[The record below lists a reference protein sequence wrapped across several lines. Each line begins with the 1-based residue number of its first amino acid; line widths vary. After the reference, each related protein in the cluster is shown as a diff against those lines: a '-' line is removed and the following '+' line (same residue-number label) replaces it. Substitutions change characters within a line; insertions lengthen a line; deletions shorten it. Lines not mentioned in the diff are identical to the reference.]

1 MVRCVPPFRAFG
13 AMPGSVEP
21 NPRHRSHTGDE
32 GGSLVTAIRRRLLA
46 SCAFLIFLP
55 ALLLAAGVPSVD
67 ASIVPNGVPTV
78 DSPIVPKVGA
88 VEVTG
93 YGRVALIGS
102 SQPVTIKANAH
113 QAAAIRRALRTLVA
127 VGPTVCFA
135 SGNAFTITFLVRKG
149 SQTTPLLAAEDDCP
163 TPGVVTISEHGEVIQ
178 TLRESCSMRAA
189 VLTVLPHGQAKGT
202 RQDRRSCSS

>member
-1 MVRCVPPFRAFG
+1 M
-13 AMPGSVEP
+13 
-21 NPRHRSHTGDE
+21 
-32 GGSLVTAIRRRLLA
+32 TAIRRRLLA